1 MRRKTLAALLAAGAI
16 LFFLATGAVAETDFR
31 DYGDL
36 DEFSHAWS
44 GGRRS
49 LQSTNSDG
57 YLKNQFGFYGLL
69 HDGLGSDDETGEEE
83 SETPLTTAFAPLC

>member
-36 DEFSHAWS
+36 DEFSQLVDELGLAEGAHIPARAAAIPVIHRLW
-44 GGRRS
+44 
-49 LQSTNSDG
+49 G
-57 YLKNQFGFYGLL
+57 Y
-69 HDGLGSDDETGEEE
+69 E
-83 SETPLTTAFAPLC
+83 